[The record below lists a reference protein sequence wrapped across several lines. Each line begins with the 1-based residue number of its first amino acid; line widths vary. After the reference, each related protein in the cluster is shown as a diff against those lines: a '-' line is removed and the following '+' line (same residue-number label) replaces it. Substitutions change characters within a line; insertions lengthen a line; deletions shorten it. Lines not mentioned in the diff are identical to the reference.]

1 MIVSPAKMVL
11 ARFNVATEPDI
22 ETEETVIVSF
32 GARVTVKRLVVAV
45 VEESVS
51 L

>member
-1 MIVSPAKMVL
+1 MLPRLIVTVDPE
-11 ARFNVATEPDI
+11 T

-32 GARVTVKRLVVAV
+32 GARVTVKRSVVAV